1 VHEPGTYEVEF
12 LRKASQIP
20 NDLWD
25 ACFHGPGE
33 GRWWYEALDQFGIED
48 QFTFFYG
55 LIRRL
60 GCPVGIAPVFTTDM
74 PVEQVAPQ
82 VFLRLFRLVGKI
94 VPSILYQRTL
104 FVGSPVLDES
114 RVGLVSHVNRRAALF
129 ALQVALEKKADELRA
144 PLIIWKDFPESSS
157 ADLNWLSHRRRLFRV
172 ISFPNTIVEF
182 ASHRKEDYFAAMKGS
197 WRRKLKTKL
206 KRSRERVALSVE
218 IIQRPDPK
226 TLDDIFGL
234 FWQTYEKSE
243 TKFERLNRRFFEVV
257 AEKQATHF
265 IILREEA
272 TGEMIAFMLCFDMGE
287 RLINM
292 FIGMDYSRP
301 KEWMLFFRLW
311 EAAVD
316 LALSRGFTAI
326 VSGRSS
332 YEAKIETGHK
342 LVPLN
347 NYCRHS
353 NILLHTIYGIVAQR
367 IGWASLDE
375 ALARFLK
382 AHPGCAS

>member
-1 VHEPGTYEVEF
+1 MNLEPYEVEF
-12 LRKASQIP
+12 LKKSTEIP
-20 NDLWD
+20 NGLWD
-25 ACFHGPGE
+25 ACFQVPGE
-33 GRWWYEALDQFGIED
+33 GRWWYEALDQSGIED

-55 LIRRL
+55 LIKHL
-60 GCPVGIAPVFTTDM
+60 GCPVGIAPVFTMDV
-74 PVEQVAPQ
+74 PVEQVAPHE
-82 VFLRLFRLVGKI
+82 FLRLLRLVGKI
-94 VPSILYQRTL
+94 VPSVLYQRTL

-114 RVGLVSHVNRRAALF
+114 RVGLISHVNRRAALL
-129 ALQVALEKKADELRA
+129 ALQVALEKKAAEIRA
-144 PLIIWKDFPESSS
+144 PLIVWKDFPESSS
-157 ADLNWLSHRRRLFRV
+157 ADLNWLAQQRRLFRV
-172 ISFPNTIVEF
+172 ISFPNTMVEF

-197 WRRKLKTKL
+197 RRRKLKTKL
-206 KRSRERVALSVE
+206 RRSRELVALSVE
-218 IIQRPDPK
+218 IIQRPDAK

-234 FWQTYEKSE
+234 FWQTYEKSVS
-243 TKFERLNRRFFEVV
+243 KFERLNRRFFEVV

-265 IILREEA
+265 IVLREEVSR
-272 TGEMIAFMLCFDMGE
+272 EMIAFMLCFDMGE

-292 FIGMDYSRP
+292 FIGIDYKRP

-326 VSGRSS
+326 VSGRSA

-367 IGWASLDE
+367 IDWASLDG

-382 AHPGCAS
+382 AHPGCTS